1 MDITKFVV
9 SSREQALLYGDYAT
23 YRSQLANRLLSCRK
37 KLHIVTKNRGKY
49 NPKVSITPE
58 QVAENHAYVDLLLL
72 TSERAWAHAMAMKS
86 IHSADTKGISGHTR
100 SHMVS
105 RLEKAAKAAD
115 RLVEVLSDGASG
127 ASEKD
132 VLEAR
137 AYAALLRGSS
147 LFEKQSWQACL
158 GNYSI
163 ARVIYSALSSSTK
176 GDIYKD
182 LLSET
187 IDPSIRYA
195 AYQLKTPRTLPI
207 PAIARQSFPQND
219 KALVSSLEKLDPNI
233 LKQADQE
240 VKKDDAAPKTLT
252 WRSREVHIED
262 AAIALAWG
270 SVEAAK
276 DQLSDKLSSSSTWQP
291 KDKAAAYDDVLLASQ
306 DAVDATKQAIDELRS
321 EGISQGDARMQ
332 SLQITRTAVNYEMI
346 SYRIGRNRVLAG
358 DRDGAL
364 VEFGPSSKKRKLKEE
379 SVAVP
384 TKEQAPGRQVAR
396 LKEKVVLYDGT
407 LQSLESIKELPG
419 VAADEELSGQLDAAF
434 KYFNALKC
442 LALARSHTLTG
453 HPTNALALI
462 KYAFEQCESA
472 MPVFTKASKQNE
484 TSIRS
489 LDVTQD
495 DAKFVYQLLQG
506 ELQRSRAL
514 VEIASL
520 RKQNDSNASKPRA
533 YSLIDRLNEYP
544 SGGVDLENILVYP
557 PKIETVPVKPLFL
570 DVAWNYIGYPDNG
583 APAAGATK
591 QKTAEQP
598 SESDKQP
605 QKRGWF
611 GFGR

>member
-1 MDITKFVV
+1 
-9 SSREQALLYGDYAT
+9 
-23 YRSQLANRLLSCRK
+23 
-37 KLHIVTKNRGKY
+37 
-49 NPKVSITPE
+49 
-58 QVAENHAYVDLLLL
+58 
-72 TSERAWAHAMAMKS
+72 
-86 IHSADTKGISGHTR
+86 
-100 SHMVS
+100 MVS

-137 AYAALLRGSS
+137 AYAALLRGGS

-207 PAIARQSFPQND
+207 PAIARRSFPQD
-219 KALVSSLEKLDPNI
+219 DQALVSSLEKLDPNI

-276 DQLSDKLSSSSTWQP
+276 AQLSKKLSSSSTLQP

-306 DAVDATKQAIDELRS
+306 DAVDATKQAIDEMRG

-364 VEFGPSSKKRKLKEE
+364 VEFGPSSKKRKATQE
-379 SVAVP
+379 SAAVAA
-384 TKEQAPGRQVAR
+384 KEQAPGRQVAR

-434 KYFNALKC
+434 KYFNALKYVLFFAALHYVTTILTFHRC

-453 HPTNALALI
+453 SPVNALALT

-472 MPVFTKASKQNE
+472 MPVFTKASKVSE
-484 TSIRS
+484 SSIRS
-489 LDVTQD
+489 VDVTQD

-514 VEIASL
+514 VEISSL
-520 RKQNDSNASKPRA
+520 RKQNASNASKPKA

-544 SGGVDLENILVYP
+544 AGGVDLENILVYP

-570 DVAWNYIGYPDNG
+570 DVAWNYIGYSDNG
-583 APAAGATK
+583 APAAAATK
-591 QKTAEQP
+591 QKAAEQP
-598 SESDKQP
+598 SEADKQP